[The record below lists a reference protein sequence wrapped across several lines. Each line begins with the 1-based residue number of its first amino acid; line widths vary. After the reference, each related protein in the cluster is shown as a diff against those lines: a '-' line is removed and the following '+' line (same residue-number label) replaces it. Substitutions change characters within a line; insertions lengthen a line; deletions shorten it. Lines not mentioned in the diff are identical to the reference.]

1 MSRSEGTADTRSR
14 ILDTAMRLFY
24 EQGYHATGIATILR
38 EANVNS
44 GSLYYFFPS
53 KEALLKGVLERY
65 LEGLEP
71 MVMVHARNATNDSI
85 ERIFVLLA
93 NYRAGMEITGCK
105 MGCPIGNLALELSDD
120 FPDIRPLID
129 QNFRNWI
136 AVVRSWLVEA
146 GDRLPADVNRD
157 ELAQF
162 VLTVMEGG
170 IMQARAAS
178 NVGPFDASVRQLRA
192 YLDRLLQSKTQG
204 SF

>member
-1 MSRSEGTADTRSR
+1 MSRSDGTADTRTR
-14 ILDTAMRLFY
+14 ILLTAMRLFY

-38 EANVNS
+38 EADVNS

-53 KEALLKGVLERY
+53 KEALLRGVLEAY

-71 MVMVHARNATNDSI
+71 MVMVHARNATNDSL

-93 NYRAGMEITGCK
+93 NYRAGMEQTGCK

-120 FPDIRPLID
+120 FPEIRPLID
-129 QNFRNWI
+129 QNFRNWT
-136 AVVRSWLVEA
+136 AVIHSWLIEA
-146 GDRLPADVNRD
+146 GERLPVDLNRE

-178 NVGPFDASVRQLRA
+178 DLGPFDASVRQLRA
-192 YLDRLLQSKTQG
+192 YFNRLLIHNTGTG
-204 SF
+204 S